1 MSKTTTILIV
11 DDEPSGRETLAALLH
26 KQGYQLAY
34 ASDGRGAL
42 AQAAALNPDL
52 ILLDVM
58 MPGMDGFEVCRHL
71 RSTPGLAEVPVIL
84 ITALDDRDSRLQGI
98 EAGADDFISKPFD
111 RVELRA
117 RIRAIT
123 RLNRYRRLVHERAMF
138 ERVVDLSPNGLMIVD
153 GDGMIRL
160 ANPAMLRL
168 LGMPDTGELIPTEV
182 RQLILPEERDR
193 WSSSL
198 DAVFTDPAQTA
209 RFEATLITARGER
222 RPVEVDVGAVEWE
235 LEPAAQIIIRDIS
248 ERKQSEVH
256 AQRRIERLSTLRTID
271 AAIVSSFDLDVILQI
286 ILDQVIGQLQV
297 DAAAI
302 LLRKRPAQTLEYAV
316 VRGFHNSALRQ
327 LSLRIGDGCGG
338 FVALHRRALRLP
350 TMDPS
355 EDAPKILPTLDPQ
368 FSAYYGVPL
377 IVKDH
382 VEGVLEIFKRT
393 PLDPDSEWL
402 NFLETLAGQAAIAI
416 DRAALFES
424 MQLANI
430 ELSLAYDTTLEG
442 WARALELRDIET
454 EGHSRRV
461 ADMTVRLAQSMGVS
475 DAELVQVRRGALLH
489 DIGKMGIPDSIL
501 LKPGSLTDEEWEVM
515 RKHPTYAYEMLAPIT
530 YFRPALDIPHYHHEK
545 WDGTGYP
552 HGLRG
557 EQIPLAARIFAV
569 VDVWDALCCDR
580 PYRKG
585 WPEARVHEHIRSLAG
600 THFDPQVVKAFIQ
613 LGRTS
618 ETESQPTVL
627 VVDDDESITHALA
640 RGLGDLFT
648 VFTANSGEAAV
659 ALIERE
665 EIAVI
670 LTDQRMP
677 GMTGVELLKR
687 ARQIRPATLGILS
700 SGYIDHHAQAN
711 ALDLDTVR
719 AYLPKPWSLIELR
732 RQVREVAQQYQ
743 DAIRQS
749 AQPSLRDEQ
758 STTPG

>member
-1 MSKTTTILIV
+1 MTKMTTILIV

-26 KQGYQLAY
+26 TQGYQLAF
-34 ASDGRGAL
+34 AGNGREAL
-42 AQAAALNPDL
+42 AQATALNPDM

-58 MPGMDGFEVCRHL
+58 MPEMDGYEVCRRL
-71 RSTPGLAEVPVIL
+71 RGTPRLAEVPIIL
-84 ITALDDRDSRLQGI
+84 ITALDDRDSRLEGI

-111 RVELRA
+111 RVELRS
-117 RIRAIT
+117 RIRGIT
-123 RLNRYRRLVHERAMF
+123 RLNRYRRLMHERAMF

-153 GDGMIRL
+153 RTGLIQL
-160 ANPAMLRL
+160 ANPAIYRL
-168 LGMPDTGELIPTEV
+168 LGMPGGGELIQTEIW
-182 RQLILPEERDR
+182 QLIAPEERER
-193 WSSSL
+193 WSEHV
-198 DAVFTDPAQTA
+198 ATVFADPVQTA
-209 RFEATLITARGER
+209 RFETTLITARGELAPIEVDAG
-222 RPVEVDVGAVEWE
+222 PVEWD
-235 LEPAAQIIIRDIS
+235 LQPAAQIIIRDIS
-248 ERKQSEVH
+248 ERKQAEIL

-271 AAIVSSFDLDVILQI
+271 AAIVSSFDLEVILQI
-286 ILDQVIGQLQV
+286 ILDQAIGQLQA

-302 LLRKRPAQTLEYAV
+302 LLHRRPTQTLEYAV
-316 VRGFHNSALRQ
+316 VRGLDKSALRQ
-327 LSLRIGDGCGG
+327 LSLRIGEGCGG
-338 FVALHRRALRLP
+338 YAAQQRRMLRLP
-350 TMDPS
+350 AEDGAT
-355 EDAPKILPTLDPQ
+355 DAPTILPTRNSQLR
-368 FSAYYGVPL
+368 AYYGVPL
-377 IVKDH
+377 IVKDQ
-382 VEGVLEIFKRT
+382 VEGVLELFSRT

-424 MQLANI
+424 MQHANI

-461 ADMTVRLAQSMGVS
+461 AEMTVRLAQALGVS
-475 DAELVQVRRGALLH
+475 DAELVHVRRGALLH

-501 LKPGSLTDEEWEVM
+501 LKPGVLTAEEWEVM
-515 RKHPTYAYEMLAPIT
+515 RRHPTYAYEMLAPIA

-569 VDVWDALCCDR
+569 VDVWDALCFDR

-585 WPEARVHEHIRSLAG
+585 WPEGQVHEHIRSLAG
-600 THFDPQVVKAFIQ
+600 THFDPQVVHAFLRLSRIA
-613 LGRTS
+613 
-618 ETESQPTVL
+618 EANAQPKVL

-648 VFTANSGEAAV
+648 VFTANSGDAAL
-659 ALIERE
+659 ALLERE

-677 GMTGVELLKR
+677 GMTGVELLQQ
-687 ARQIRPATLGILS
+687 ARQIRPLTLGILS
-700 SGYIDHHAQAN
+700 SAYIDQNAQAH
-711 ALDLDTVR
+711 ALELDTVR

-732 RQVREVAQQYQ
+732 RQVREVAQQYH

-749 AQPSLRDEQ
+749 TQLPIRDKH
-758 STTPG
+758 

>member
-1 MSKTTTILIV
+1 MSKMTTILIV

-26 KQGYQLAY
+26 TQGYHLAF
-34 ASDGRGAL
+34 ANDGRGAL
-42 AQAAALNPDL
+42 AQAAALNPDM

-58 MPGMDGFEVCRHL
+58 MPEMDGFEVCQRL
-71 RSTPGLAEVPVIL
+71 RTTPGLAEVPIIL

-111 RVELRA
+111 RVELRS

-138 ERVVDLSPNGLMIVD
+138 ERMVDLSPNGLMIVD
-153 GDGMIRL
+153 SNGIIRL
-160 ANPAMLRL
+160 ANPAMYRL
-168 LGMPDTGELIPTEV
+168 LGRPSSGELIQTEIW
-182 RQLILPEERDR
+182 QLIAPEERDR
-193 WSSSL
+193 WSWHL
-198 DAVFTDPAQTA
+198 ATVLAEPAQTA
-209 RFEATLITARGER
+209 RFETVLISARGNPTPIEI
-222 RPVEVDVGAVEWE
+222 DAGAVEWE
-235 LEPAAQIIIRDIS
+235 LEPAVQIIIRDIS
-248 ERKQSEVH
+248 ERKQAELH

-271 AAIVSSFDLDVILQI
+271 AAIVSSFDLEVILQI
-286 ILDQVIGQLQV
+286 ILDQTIGQLQA

-302 LLRKRPAQTLEYAV
+302 LLHKRPTETLEYAV
-316 VRGFHNSALRQ
+316 VRGLQKSALRQ
-327 LSLRIGDGCGG
+327 QSLRVGEGCGG
-338 FVALHRRALRLP
+338 YVALQRRMLHLP
-350 TMDPS
+350 AGAGGAGRP
-355 EDAPKILPTLDPQ
+355 ELLPTLDPE
-368 FSAYYGVPL
+368 FCAYYGVPL
-377 IVKDH
+377 IVKDR
-382 VEGVLEIFKRT
+382 VEGVLELFSRT
-393 PLDPDSEWL
+393 PLDPDTEWL
-402 NFLETLAGQAAIAI
+402 NFLETLAGQAALAI

-424 MQLANI
+424 MQQANI

-461 ADMTVRLAQSMGVS
+461 AEMTVRLAQALGVS
-475 DAELVQVRRGALLH
+475 DAELVHVRRGALLH

-501 LKPGSLTDEEWEVM
+501 LKPGSLTPEEWEVM
-515 RKHPTYAYEMLAPIT
+515 RKHPTYAYEMLAPIA

-569 VDVWDALCCDR
+569 VDVWDALCFDR

-585 WPEARVHEHIRSLAG
+585 WPEAQVLEHVRSLAG
-600 THFDPQVVKAFIQ
+600 THFDPQVVHAFLQ
-613 LGRTS
+613 LSRIA
-618 ETESQPTVL
+618 ETNAHPKVL

-648 VFTANSGEAAV
+648 VFTANSGET
-659 ALIERE
+659 ALALLERE

-677 GMTGVELLKR
+677 GMTGVELLVQAK
-687 ARQIRPATLGILS
+687 QIRPCTLGILS
-700 SGYIDHHAQAN
+700 SAFIDQNAQAN
-711 ALDLDTVR
+711 ALELDTVR

-732 RQVREVAQQYQ
+732 RQVREVAQQYH
-743 DAIRQS
+743 DMIRQS
-749 AQPSLRDEQ
+749 KLL
-758 STTPG
+758 

>member
-1 MSKTTTILIV
+1 MSKMTTILIV

-26 KQGYQLAY
+26 TQGYHLAF
-34 ASDGRGAL
+34 ASDGHGAL
-42 AQAAALNPDL
+42 TQAAALNPDM

-58 MPGMDGFEVCRHL
+58 MPGMDGFEVCQRL
-71 RSTPGLAEVPVIL
+71 RSTPGLAEVPIIL

-111 RVELRA
+111 RVELRS

-123 RLNRYRRLVHERAMF
+123 RLNRYRRLVHERTMF
-138 ERVVDLSPNGLMIVD
+138 ERMVDLSPNGLMIVD
-153 GDGMIRL
+153 SNGIIRL
-160 ANPAMLRL
+160 ANPAMYRL
-168 LGMPDTGELIPTEV
+168 LGRPGSGELIQTKI
-182 RQLILPEERDR
+182 RQLIALEERDR
-193 WSSSL
+193 WSEHL
-198 DAVFTDPAQTA
+198 AAMFVEPAQTA
-209 RFEATLITARGER
+209 RFETTLITASGELA
-222 RPVEVDVGAVEWE
+222 PIEVDAGTVEWE
-235 LEPAAQIIIRDIS
+235 LEPATQIIIRDIS
-248 ERKQSEVH
+248 ERKQAEVH
-256 AQRRIERLSTLRTID
+256 AQRRMERLSTLRTID

-286 ILDQVIGQLQV
+286 ILDQTIGQLQV

-302 LLRKRPAQTLEYAV
+302 LLHKRPTQTLEYAV
-316 VRGFHNSALRQ
+316 VRGFDKSALRQ
-327 LSLRIGDGCGG
+327 LSLHIGEGCGG
-338 FVALHRRALRLP
+338 YAALHRRMLRLP
-350 TMDPS
+350 AVHTNA
-355 EDAPKILPTLDPQ
+355 DAPETLPTLDPQ
-368 FSAYYGVPL
+368 YCAYYGVPL

-382 VEGVLEIFKRT
+382 VEGVLELYNRT
-393 PLDPDSEWL
+393 PLNPDSEWL

-424 MQLANI
+424 MQHANI

-461 ADMTVRLAQSMGVS
+461 ADMTVRLAQALGVS
-475 DAELVQVRRGALLH
+475 DAELVHVRRGALLH

-501 LKPGSLTDEEWEVM
+501 LKPGKLTAEEWEVM
-515 RKHPTYAYEMLAPIT
+515 RKHPTYAYEMLAPIA

-557 EQIPLAARIFAV
+557 EQIPLAARIFAI
-569 VDVWDALCCDR
+569 VDVWDALCFDR

-585 WPEARVHEHIRSLAG
+585 WPEVQVYEHVRSLAE
-600 THFDPQVVKAFIQ
+600 THFDPQVVNAF
-613 LGRTS
+613 LGLSRNI
-618 ETESQPTVL
+618 EADAQPMVL

-648 VFTANSGEAAV
+648 VFTANTGEAAL
-659 ALIERE
+659 ALLERE

-687 ARQIRPATLGILS
+687 ARQIRPFTLGILS
-700 SGYIDHHAQAN
+700 SAYIDQSAQAN
-711 ALDLDTVR
+711 ALALDTVR

-732 RQVREVAQQYQ
+732 RQVREVSQQYH

-749 AQPSLRDEQ
+749 TQLSIRDKQ
-758 STTPG
+758 